1 MICPVYKRILLK
13 LSGEALMGSRGFG
26 FDPAIVAQ
34 ITDEIKEIHE
44 AGVEIGIVIGGG
56 NIFRGASSEHIS
68 RCAGDSIGMLATTI
82 NSLIIKDYLVQ
93 RGIDA
98 RVLSATEM
106 PKAAEYFTSELAC
119 RYLGEKKVVIIAGG
133 TGNPFFTTDTA
144 AALRCLEIQAEV
156 IMKATKV
163 DGIYDSDPMK
173 NPQAVKFDTI
183 THAEALQKQLKVMDA
198 TAFSLCMDHAIPIIV
213 FKLLQHGNLRKS
225 IEGLP
230 IGTIV
235 TKDA

>member
-26 FDPAIVAQ
+26 FDPAVVAQ
-34 ITDEIKEIHE
+34 IADEIKEIHD

-56 NIFRGASSEHIS
+56 NIFRGASSENIG

-82 NSLIIKDYLVQ
+82 NSLVIKDCLVQ
-93 RGIDA
+93 RGVDA

-106 PKAAEYFTSELAC
+106 PKAAEYFTSETAC
-119 RYLGEKKVVIIAGG
+119 RYLSEKKIVIIAGG
-133 TGNPFFTTDTA
+133 TGNPYFTTDTA
-144 AALRCLEIQAEV
+144 AALRCLELQAEV

-163 DGIYDSDPMK
+163 DGIYDCDPMK
-173 NPQAVKFDTI
+173 NPQAVKFDTL
-183 THAEALQKQLKVMDA
+183 THAEALQKQLKIMDA
-198 TAFSLCMDHAIPIIV
+198 TAFSLCMDHSVPIIV
-213 FKLLQHGNLRKS
+213 FKLLQRGNLRKS

-235 TKDA
+235 TKEA